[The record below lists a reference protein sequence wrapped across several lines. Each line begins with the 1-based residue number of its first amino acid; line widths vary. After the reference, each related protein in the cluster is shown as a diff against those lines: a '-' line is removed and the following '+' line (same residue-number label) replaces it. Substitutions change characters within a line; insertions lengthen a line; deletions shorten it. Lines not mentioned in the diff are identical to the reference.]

1 VRVARAGGT
10 AIALLIHWFNQF
22 AEEVSVS
29 LRRSLP
35 FAAIVA
41 VGSLAPKLAAA
52 QAAPAAQGTPAPRAA
67 GAPLAPPE
75 ATVLAIDSGDLVVDL
90 GTNKGVKEGQI
101 VELWRPLRV
110 RHPVTGQTFVDRFR
124 LGTIRLSQVQPTLSL
139 AKVEG
144 QLLRA
149 PSTGDHVLLLEGDR
163 PSPYVAPDKT
173 ARGATPVPSPSPSAA
188 PSTTPASANAPS
200 TAAAGGKVV
209 VAADPDA
216 QALADLFS
224 ALEGS
229 DPTTRANA
237 YASFV
242 KARPSSRFAK
252 VLKEEIAALR
262 AHPVRSTAEASAS
275 ANTPPPFETSFNPIG
290 RLRPGQP
297 QRIALELDPQFTGAV
312 IHVRRKGEAQYRSLP
327 MESLG
332 ARYWA
337 ATLPGDSITEPGT
350 EYFVEGV
357 SNKGGGSVAVVGTAS
372 EPKDAAVEP
381 HPVTGKDP
389 GTLAQV
395 SLASEYASFNTKA
408 ANDYV
413 FQTEGAFGW
422 RLRDVG
428 IRAVRSGFGV
438 LRGKGG
444 TLQDLDQLN
453 LPPKDVGLTYGYVET
468 EVGVSPNYGLIARPI
483 LGLREGGVTGGAQAF
498 LRVGNDLKTNLMVGG
513 EVLGTVGLRGIV
525 QLDWRT
531 IPRVPVM
538 LRSEVT
544 NQPAGTG
551 GDVGARAI
559 AQVGYEIVRDLTLA
573 ARLSYQGRTINHA
586 GPGAG
591 LGVSYQW

>member
-1 VRVARAGGT
+1 M
-10 AIALLIHWFNQF
+10 
-22 AEEVSVS
+22 S
-29 LRRSLP
+29 LRFVPAATLVAL
-35 FAAIVA
+35 FATA
-41 VGSLAPKLAAA
+41 SLAPKTAEA
-52 QAAPAAQGTPAPRAA
+52 QVATAPRAA

-90 GTNKGVKEGQI
+90 GTNKGVREGQI

-110 RHPVTGQTFVDRFR
+110 RHPVTGQTLVDRFK
-124 LGTIRLSQVQPTLSL
+124 LGTIRLSQVQATLSL

-144 QLLRA
+144 QLLRSPA
-149 PSTGDHVLLLEGDR
+149 TGDHVLLLEGDR
-163 PSPYVAPDKT
+163 PNPYVAPEKT
-173 ARGATPVPSPSPSAA
+173 ARGATAVPTPSPSSVP
-188 PSTTPASANAPS
+188 PPPS
-200 TAAAGGKVV
+200 TAPASTAPPSTGPRVV
-209 VAADPDA
+209 VPADPDA

-224 ALEGS
+224 ALEGA

-242 KARPSSRFAK
+242 KTRPNSRFAK
-252 VLKEEIAALR
+252 VLKEETAALR
-262 AHPVRSTAEASAS
+262 SHSVRSPADAAASAS
-275 ANTPPPFETSFNPIG
+275 TAPSFDTSFNPMG

-297 QRIALELDPQFTGAV
+297 QRIAIELDAQFTGAV
-312 IHVRRKGEAQYRSLP
+312 VHVRRKGEAQYRSLP

-337 ATLPGDSITEPGT
+337 ATLPGDAITEPGT

-357 SNKGGGSVAVVGTAS
+357 SGKSGASVPVIGSAGD
-372 EPKDAAVEP
+372 PKDAVVEP
-381 HPVTGKDP
+381 HPVTGKQP

-413 FQTEGAFGW
+413 FQSEGTFGW

-444 TLQDLDQLN
+444 SLEDLDQKG
-453 LPPKDVGLTYGYVET
+453 LPAKDVGLTYGYVET
-468 EVGVSPNYGLIARPI
+468 EIGLSKNFGLIGRPI

-498 LRVGNDLKTNLMVGG
+498 LRVGNDLNTNLSFGG

-559 AQVGYEIVRDLTLA
+559 AQVGYEIVRDLTLS

>member
-1 VRVARAGGT
+1 VTLA
-10 AIALLIHWFNQF
+10 
-22 AEEVSVS
+22 
-29 LRRSLP
+29 
-35 FAAIVA
+35 
-41 VGSLAPKLAAA
+41 SLAPKLAAA
-52 QAAPAAQGTPAPRAA
+52 QVAAAPRAI

-75 ATVLAIDSGDLVVDL
+75 ATVLAIDSGDLVIDL
-90 GTNKGVKEGQI
+90 GTNKGAREGQI

-110 RHPVTGQTFVDRFR
+110 RHPVTGQTLVDRFK
-124 LGTIRLSQVQPTLSL
+124 LGTIRLSQVQATLSL

-149 PSTGDHVLLLEGDR
+149 PSTGDHVLLLDGDR

-173 ARGATPVPSPSPSAA
+173 ARPPAPVPSPPGTPSPSSPA
-188 PSTTPASANAPS
+188 P
-200 TAAAGGKVV
+200 AGSNGAKVV

-229 DPTTRANA
+229 DPTARATA

-242 KARPSSRFAK
+242 KARPGSRFAK

-262 AHPVRSTAEASAS
+262 ARPARSAAESSAS
-275 ANTPPPFETSFNPIG
+275 ANTPALFDTSFNPMG

-297 QRIALELDPQFTGAV
+297 QRIAIELDPQFSGAV
-312 IHVRRKGEAQYRSLP
+312 VHVRHKGEAQYRSLP

-337 ATLPGDSITEPGT
+337 ATLPGDSISEPGT
-350 EYFVEGV
+350 EYFIEGV
-357 SNKGGGSVAVVGTAS
+357 SGKSGSSVAVIGTAA
-372 EPKDAAVEP
+372 EPKDAVVEP
-381 HPVTGKDP
+381 HPVTGKRP
-389 GTLAQV
+389 GTLAQI
-395 SLASEYASFNTKA
+395 SLWSEYASFNTRA
-408 ANDYV
+408 PNDYL
-413 FQTEGAFGW
+413 FQTEGNFGW
-422 RLRDVG
+422 RLRDIG

-444 TLQDLDQLN
+444 SLEDLDKNN

-468 EVGVSPNYGLIARPI
+468 EIGLSKNFGLIGRPI
-483 LGLREGGVTGGAQAF
+483 LGLREGGVTGGAQTF
-498 LRVGNDLKTNLMVGG
+498 LRVGNDLNTNLMVGG

-531 IPRVPVM
+531 IPRVPIM

-559 AQVGYEIVRDLTLA
+559 AQVGYEIVRDLTVA

-591 LGVSYQW
+591 LGVGYQW

>member
-1 VRVARAGGT
+1 M
-10 AIALLIHWFNQF
+10 
-22 AEEVSVS
+22 S
-29 LRRSLP
+29 LRRSIP
-35 FAAIVA
+35 FVA
-41 VGSLAPKLAAA
+41 LVALGSLAPKLAAA
-52 QAAPAAQGTPAPRAA
+52 QGTAAPRAA

-90 GTNKGVKEGQI
+90 GTNKGVREGQI

-110 RHPVTGQTFVDRFR
+110 RHPVTGQTLVDRFK
-124 LGTIRLSQVQPTLSL
+124 LGTIRLAQVQATLSL
-139 AKVEG
+139 AKVEN
-144 QLLRA
+144 QLLRPPA
-149 PSTGDHVLLLEGDR
+149 TGDHVLLLDGDR
-163 PSPYVAPDKT
+163 PNPYVVPDKT
-173 ARGATPVPSPSPSAA
+173 ARGGAPVTVPSPS
-188 PSTTPASANAPS
+188 TTPS
-200 TAAAGGKVV
+200 TAPASNPPTAANAGATSGARVV
-209 VAADPDA
+209 VPADPDA

-229 DPTTRANA
+229 DPTTRSNA

-242 KARPSSRFAK
+242 KARPNSRFAK

-262 AHPVRSTAEASAS
+262 SRSVRSTAEASTTAS
-275 ANTPPPFETSFNPIG
+275 APPAFDTSFNPMG

-297 QRIALELDPQFTGAV
+297 QRIAIELDPQFTGAV
-312 IHVRRKGEAQYRSLP
+312 VHVRRKGEAQYRSLP

-337 ATLPGDSITEPGT
+337 ATLPGDAITEPGT

-357 SNKGGGSVAVVGTAS
+357 SGKSGASVPVIGSAAA
-372 EPKDAAVEP
+372 PKDAPVEP
-381 HPVTGKDP
+381 HPVTGKQP

-413 FQTEGAFGW
+413 FQTEGTFGW
-422 RLRDVG
+422 RLRDIG

-444 TLQDLDQLN
+444 SLEDLDQRG
-453 LPPKDVGLTYGYVET
+453 LPPKEVGLTYGYVET
-468 EVGVSPNYGLIARPI
+468 EIGITRNFGLIGRPI

-498 LRVGNDLKTNLMVGG
+498 LRVGNDLHTNLSFGG

-559 AQVGYEIVRDLTLA
+559 AQVGYEIVRDLTVSG
-573 ARLSYQGRTINHA
+573 RLSYQGRTINHA

>member
-1 VRVARAGGT
+1 MSVRRT
-10 AIALLIHWFNQF
+10 L
-22 AEEVSVS
+22 S
-29 LRRSLP
+29 
-35 FAAIVA
+35 FAAIA
-41 VGSLAPKLAAA
+41 ILGSLAPKLAAA
-52 QAAPAAQGTPAPRAA
+52 QGATAPRAA
-67 GAPLAPPE
+67 SAPLAPPE

-110 RHPVTGQTFVDRFR
+110 RHPVTGQTLVDRFK
-124 LGTIRLSQVQPTLSL
+124 LGTIRLSQVQATLSL

-144 QLLRA
+144 QLLRSPA
-149 PSTGDHVLLLEGDR
+149 TGDHILLLEGDR
-163 PSPYVAPDKT
+163 ANPYVAPDKT
-173 ARGATPVPSPSPSAA
+173 AKATTTPVTPSVTAPAPPPSSSPTQPTQPSTGASAA
-188 PSTTPASANAPS
+188 
-200 TAAAGGKVV
+200 KVV
-209 VAADPDA
+209 VPADPDA

-242 KARPSSRFAK
+242 KARPGSRFAK

-262 AHPVRSTAEASAS
+262 SHSVRPTAEPSVA
-275 ANTPPPFETSFNPIG
+275 ANTAPAFDTSFNPMG

-297 QRIALELDPQFTGAV
+297 QRIALELDSQFTGAV
-312 IHVRRKGEAQYRSLP
+312 VHVRRKGEAQYRSLP

-337 ATLPGDSITEPGT
+337 ATLPGDSISEPGT
-350 EYFVEGV
+350 EYFVEGAT
-357 SNKGGGSVAVVGTAS
+357 SKGGGSVAVVGTADQ
-372 EPKDAAVEP
+372 PKDAVVEP
-381 HPVTGKDP
+381 HPVTGKRP
-389 GTLAQV
+389 GTLATI
-395 SLASEYASFNTKA
+395 SMASEYASFNTKA

-413 FQTEGAFGW
+413 FQTEGNFGW
-422 RLRDVG
+422 RLKDVG

-444 TLQDLDQLN
+444 SLEDLDKLG
-453 LPPKDVGLTYGYVET
+453 LPAKDVGLTYGYVET
-468 EVGVSPNYGLIARPI
+468 EIGLSKNYGLIGRPI
-483 LGLREGGVTGGAQAF
+483 LGLREGGVAGGAQAF
-498 LRVGNDLKTNLMVGG
+498 LRVGNDLTTNLMVGG
-513 EVLGTVGLRGIV
+513 EILGTVGYRGIV

-531 IPRVPVM
+531 IQHVPIM

-559 AQVGYEIVRDLTLA
+559 AQVGYEFVRDLTVS
-573 ARLSYQGRTINHA
+573 ARVSYQGRTINHA

>member
-1 VRVARAGGT
+1 MLLRRFRPFT
-10 AIALLIHWFNQF
+10 AISF
-22 AEEVSVS
+22 AVVLS
-29 LRRSLP
+29 
-35 FAAIVA
+35 A
-41 VGSLAPKLAAA
+41 SLAPKLAAA
-52 QAAPAAQGTPAPRAA
+52 QQVAASRPA

-75 ATVLAIDSGDLVVDL
+75 GTVLAIDSGDLVIDL
-90 GTNKGVKEGQI
+90 GTNKGVREGQL

-110 RHPVTGQTFVDRFR
+110 RHPVTGQTLVDRFR
-124 LGTIRLSQVQPTLSL
+124 LGTIRLAQVQATLSL
-139 AKVEG
+139 AKVEN
-144 QLLRA
+144 QLLRS
-149 PSTGDHVLLLEGDR
+149 PMTGDHVLLLEGDR
-163 PSPYVAPDKT
+163 PNPFVAPEKS
-173 ARGATPVPSPSPSAA
+173 ARGAASVPSPS
-188 PSTTPASANAPS
+188 TAPS
-200 TAAAGGKVV
+200 TAHSPSPAPAASAAAGAAQPSAGGGAAKVV
-209 VAADPDA
+209 VPADPDA

-229 DPTTRANA
+229 DPTARATA
-237 YASFV
+237 YGSFV
-242 KARPSSRFAK
+242 KARPGSRFAK

-262 AHPVRSTAEASAS
+262 SHSARSTPEPSAA
-275 ANTPPPFETSFNPIG
+275 ANTPPPFDTSFTPMG

-297 QRIALELDPQFTGAV
+297 QRIAIELDPQFTGAV
-312 IHVRRKGEAQYRSLP
+312 VHVRRKGEAQYRSLP

-357 SNKGGGSVAVVGTAS
+357 SGKTGNSVAVIGSAS
-372 EPKDAAVEP
+372 EPKDAPVEP
-381 HPVTGKDP
+381 HPVTGKRP

-395 SLASEYASFNTKA
+395 SMSSEYASFNTKA

-444 TLQDLDQLN
+444 SLEDLDKLG
-453 LPPKDVGLTYGYVET
+453 LDPKNVGLTYGYVET
-468 EVGVSPNYGLIARPI
+468 EIGLSKNYGLIGRPI
-483 LGLREGGVTGGAQAF
+483 LGLREGGVAGGAQAF
-498 LRVGNDLKTNLMVGG
+498 LRVGNDLNTNLMVGG
-513 EVLGTVGLRGIV
+513 EVLGTVGYRGIV

-531 IPRVPVM
+531 IPRVPIM

-559 AQVGYEIVRDLTLA
+559 GQVGYEIVRDLTLS

>member
-1 VRVARAGGT
+1 M
-10 AIALLIHWFNQF
+10 
-22 AEEVSVS
+22 S
-29 LRRSLP
+29 LRRSFS
-35 FAAIVA
+35 FAAIV
-41 VGSLAPKLAAA
+41 VLGSLAPKLAAA
-52 QAAPAAQGTPAPRAA
+52 QSATAPRAV

-90 GTNKGVKEGQI
+90 GTNKGARDGQI

-110 RHPVTGQTFVDRFR
+110 RHPVTGQTLVDRFK
-124 LGTIRLSQVQPTLSL
+124 LGTIRLSQVQATLSL
-139 AKVEG
+139 AKIEG
-144 QLLRA
+144 QLLRSPA
-149 PSTGDHVLLLEGDR
+149 TGDHVLLLESDR
-163 PSPYVAPDKT
+163 PNPYVADKT
-173 ARGATPVPSPSPSAA
+173 AKTTPPPVVAPAAGPSSSSPSPSPLPSPTQPAA
-188 PSTTPASANAPS
+188 G
-200 TAAAGGKVV
+200 AAAAKVV
-209 VAADPDA
+209 VPADPDA

-242 KARPSSRFAK
+242 KARPGSRFAK

-262 AHPVRSTAEASAS
+262 SHNARPAADSSAPRSVAES
-275 ANTPPPFETSFNPIG
+275 TPPSFDTSFNPMG

-297 QRIALELDPQFTGAV
+297 QRIAFELDPQFAGAV
-312 IHVRRKGEAQYRSLP
+312 VHVRRKGEAQYRSLP

-337 ATLPGDSITEPGT
+337 ATLPGDAISEPGT

-357 SNKGGGSVAVVGTAS
+357 SAKGGGSVAVIGTADQ
-372 EPKDAAVEP
+372 PKDAVVEP
-381 HPVTGKDP
+381 HPVTGKRP
-389 GTLAQV
+389 GTLATIAM
-395 SLASEYASFNTKA
+395 ASEYASFNTKA

-413 FQTEGAFGW
+413 FQTEGNFGW
-422 RLRDVG
+422 RLKDVG

-444 TLQDLDQLN
+444 SLEDLDKLG
-453 LPPKDVGLTYGYVET
+453 LPAKDVGLTYGYVET
-468 EVGVSPNYGLIARPI
+468 EIGLSKNYGLIGRPI
-483 LGLREGGVTGGAQAF
+483 LGLREGGVAGGAQAF
-498 LRVGNDLKTNLMVGG
+498 LRVGNDLTTNLMVGG
-513 EVLGTVGLRGIV
+513 EILGTVGYRGIV

-531 IPRVPVM
+531 IQRVPIM

-559 AQVGYEIVRDLTLA
+559 AQVGYEFVRDLTVS

>member
-1 VRVARAGGT
+1 MP
-10 AIALLIHWFNQF
+10 
-22 AEEVSVS
+22 

-35 FAAIVA
+35 YAAIVA
-41 VGSLAPKLAAA
+41 LGLLAPKLAAA
-52 QAAPAAQGTPAPRAA
+52 QAAQPATAPRASA
-67 GAPLAPPE
+67 ATLAPPE

-90 GTNKGVKEGQI
+90 GTTKGAREGQV
-101 VELWRPLRV
+101 VELWRPLRM
-110 RHPVTGQTFVDRFR
+110 RHPVTGQTLVDRFR
-124 LGTIRLSQVQPTLSL
+124 LGTIRLTQVQPTLSL

-144 QLLRA
+144 TLLRSPA
-149 PSTGDHVLLLEGDR
+149 TGDHVLLLEEDKQAR
-163 PSPYVAPDKT
+163 RAPSASSASAPSPA
-173 ARGATPVPSPSPSAA
+173 PSPAPAPAA
-188 PSTTPASANAPS
+188 PASAQANGS
-200 TAAAGGKVV
+200 RVV

-242 KARPSSRFAK
+242 RARPGSRFAK

-262 AHPVRSTAEASAS
+262 SHSARGSADAPS
-275 ANTPPPFETSFNPIG
+275 ANSPPPFETSFNPIG
-290 RLRPGQP
+290 RMRPGAP
-297 QRIALELDPQFTGAV
+297 QRIAIELDPQFTGAV
-312 IHVRRKGEAQYRSLP
+312 VHVRRKGEAQYRSLP

-337 ATLPGDSITEPGT
+337 ATLPGDSISEPGT

-357 SNKGGGSVAVVGTAS
+357 SGKSGGSVAVIGTADH
-372 EPKDAAVEP
+372 PKDAPVDP
-381 HPVTGKDP
+381 HPVTGKQP
-389 GTLAQV
+389 GTLAQF
-395 SLASEYASFNTKA
+395 SLASEYASFNTKK

-413 FQTEGAFGW
+413 FQAEGQFGW
-422 RLRDVG
+422 RLRDEG

-444 TLQDLDQLN
+444 SLQDLDQLN
-453 LPPKDVGLTYGYVET
+453 LSPKDVGLTYGYVEA
-468 EVGVSPNYGLIARPI
+468 EIGISKNYGLIGRPI
-483 LGLREGGVTGGAQAF
+483 LGLREGGVTGGAQGF
-498 LRVGNDLKTNLMVGG
+498 VRVGNDLKTNLVVGG

-538 LRSEVT
+538 LCSEVT

-559 AQVGYEIVRDLTLA
+559 AQVGYEIVRDLTVA
-573 ARLSYQGRTINHA
+573 ARVSYQGRTINHA

>member
-1 VRVARAGGT
+1 MRERTSSGRCPEQARALRST
-10 AIALLIHWFNQF
+10 HQLVEPFD
-22 AEEVSVS
+22 EEVSVS
-29 LRRSLP
+29 LRRSLS
-35 FAAIVA
+35 FAAIVMLA
-41 VGSLAPKLAAA
+41 SLAPKLAAA
-52 QAAPAAQGTPAPRAA
+52 QVATAPRP

-90 GTNKGVKEGQI
+90 GTTKGAKEGQI

-110 RHPVTGQTFVDRFR
+110 RHPVTGQTLVDRFK
-124 LGTIRLSQVQPTLSL
+124 LGTIRLSQVQATLSL

-144 QLLRA
+144 QLLRSPA
-149 PSTGDHVLLLEGDR
+149 TGDHVLLLESDR
-163 PSPYVAPDKT
+163 PNPYVAPDKT
-173 ARGATPVPSPSPSAA
+173 ARASA
-188 PSTTPASANAPS
+188 PANAPAVPPS
-200 TAAAGGKVV
+200 SSPSSAPQPNAGANGAKVV

-229 DPTTRANA
+229 DPTTRATA

-242 KARPSSRFAK
+242 KARPGSRFAK

-262 AHPVRSTAEASAS
+262 ARPVRSAAESSAS
-275 ANTPPPFETSFNPIG
+275 ANTPAPFETSFNPMG

-297 QRIALELDPQFTGAV
+297 QRIAIELDPQFTGAV
-312 IHVRRKGEAQYRSLP
+312 VHVRRKGEAQYRSLP

-337 ATLPGDSITEPGT
+337 ATLPGDSISEPGT

-357 SNKGGGSVAVVGTAS
+357 SGKGGGSVAVIGTADQ
-372 EPKDAAVEP
+372 PKDAPVEP
-381 HPVTGKDP
+381 HPVTGKRP
-389 GTLAQV
+389 GTLAQI
-395 SLASEYASFNTKA
+395 SMWSEYASFNTKA
-408 ANDYV
+408 ANDYL

-422 RLRDVG
+422 RLRDIG

-444 TLQDLDQLN
+444 SLEDLDKLG
-453 LPPKDVGLTYGYVET
+453 LPAKDVGLTYGYVET
-468 EVGVSPNYGLIARPI
+468 EIGLAKNYGLIGRPI
-483 LGLREGGVTGGAQAF
+483 LGLREGGVTGGAQGF
-498 LRVGNDLKTNLMVGG
+498 LRVGNDLDTNLMVGG
-513 EVLGTVGLRGIV
+513 EVLGSVGLRGIV

-531 IPRVPVM
+531 IKRVPIM
-538 LRSEVT
+538 LRTEVT

-559 AQVGYEIVRDLTLA
+559 LQGGYEVVRDLTLN